1 VEVLDVL
8 VQPDGRHPSRVP
20 RLGILPCLQQRRAVH
35 GSEREIFLRFLGQ
48 SGYEPRNRVVDKKML
63 FFQIRLLSDLD
74 VNQTL
79 MLCNFQL
86 EKILNFIPNNAH
98 EMAPQ
103 LILLKPT

>member
-48 SGYEPRNRVVDKKML
+48 SGYEPRNRVVDQKM
-63 FFQIRLLSDLD
+63 FFFRFGFCQIWTGSES
-74 VNQTL
+74 
-79 MLCNFQL
+79 NF
-86 EKILNFIPNNAH
+86 NA
-98 EMAPQ
+98 MQ
-103 LILLKPT
+103 FSIGKNT